1 MHPRAGFKSLA
12 TQPTPV
18 CTLIAAWQVF
28 EAAPVCVAANR
39 DEATGRPSTPPF
51 AWETSP
57 RVLAPRDDR
66 AGGTWLGYNEH
77 GVLAAVTNR
86 WVSGEGERSRGL
98 LVTDALEEPTAGAA
112 AERVAAEA
120 DDREYAPFHLLVAD
134 ADDCVL
140 LVNDGD
146 GRDGARDDGL
156 RRHPLDP
163 GVHAVVNVG
172 FDGDWFVPPA
182 RPDAG
187 RQQARNAEAVRE
199 ALRPRDG
206 ETAADWTRRAG
217 EVLGDHE
224 YGVCIH
230 GDGFG
235 TRSSSL
241 VRLGEDAVF
250 EFADGRPCET
260 PFEPVDDTI

>member
-1 MHPRAGFKSLA
+1 MS
-12 TQPTPV
+12 V
-18 CTLIAAWQVF
+18 CTLIAAWRVF
-28 EAAPVCVAANR
+28 EEAPVCVAANR
-39 DEATGRPSTPPF
+39 DEATGRPSSPPF
-51 AWETSP
+51 AWDTDP
-57 RVLAPRDDR
+57 RIVAPRDDR

-98 LVTDALEEPTAGAA
+98 LVTDALEEPTAEAA
-112 AERVAAEA
+112 ADRVAAELDA
-120 DDREYAPFHLLVAD
+120 REYAPFHLLVAD

-140 LVNDGD
+140 LENGGDGD
-146 GRDGARDDGL
+146 DDDDVAAAGRDGTGSDL
-156 RRHPLDP
+156 RRHALDP
-163 GVHAVVNVG
+163 GVHVIVNVG
-172 FDGDWFVPPA
+172 FDGDWFVPAA

-199 ALRPRDG
+199 ALRARDG
-206 ETAADWTRRAG
+206 ESAGDWTRRAG

-241 VRLGEDAVF
+241 VRLGDDAVF

-260 PFEPVDDTI
+260 PFEPVDDTV